1 MNEFVTMEFETGTGL
16 KHYYF
21 EPADVFVFPVIDWH
35 YRFQRP
41 QQIATRLAMH
51 GHRVFYLRTYFL
63 KGNRPAIQPVRDD
76 LPLFHLQL
84 GLPAEKNL
92 VTDQLDERSKS
103 ALLEQCQ
110 FLRETQQISKAIC
123 IVDLP
128 FWGPLVLELQ
138 RRYGWKVIYNAMD
151 QLGGFSNVTS
161 HMLEPEA
168 ELVEKSDLV
177 LATSHLLFEEKSRL
191 NPNCLLVPNGTEF
204 DHFNTQPERAPEEL
218 SRIQKPVIGYYGAM
232 SDWLDTELIGRLAS
246 ARPGWSFVLIG
257 RVDSADVSGLRRM
270 SNVHL
275 VDEKPYELLPGYLHR
290 FDVGIIPFKKSPLT
304 EATNPVKL
312 FEYLS
317 AGKPVVAT
325 DLNELRHY
333 RDYVRLASSAEEWL
347 EAIERALEDAPARVE
362 VRQGFARQ
370 NTWDERLLSIEDA
383 LLAMAW
389 AHGSAPL
396 PLILPEENLLSAR
409 LLTHHEGR
417 DYWSLVYEK
426 DGVTHRQASF
436 DLAAREGQF
445 LSLLRSDYFPELLDV
460 RSQDGY
466 SVIAYRKIQ
475 GLSLAEARA
484 AIGASAAEFH
494 GFARHCLS
502 LLMELRDRGIIHRN
516 ISRETLLVRDGK
528 PVLLDFA
535 WAVSEEA
542 PYFSP
547 AGLGGYERPPD
558 GLFSDVY
565 SMGKILEYINR
576 RQHLAFDR
584 VISLMTNKHESLRI
598 TDLSVLKSL
607 FQIALENQTDGTHY
621 APAKA

>member
-1 MNEFVTMEFETGTGL
+1 
-16 KHYYF
+16 
-21 EPADVFVFPVIDWH
+21 
-35 YRFQRP
+35 
-41 QQIATRLAMH
+41 
-51 GHRVFYLRTYFL
+51 
-63 KGNRPAIQPVRDD
+63 
-76 LPLFHLQL
+76 
-84 GLPAEKNL
+84 
-92 VTDQLDERSKS
+92 
-103 ALLEQCQ
+103 
-110 FLRETQQISKAIC
+110 
-123 IVDLP
+123 
-128 FWGPLVLELQ
+128 
-138 RRYGWKVIYNAMD
+138 
-151 QLGGFSNVTS
+151 
-161 HMLEPEA
+161 MLEPEA

-177 LATSHLLFEEKSRL
+177 LATSHLLLEEKTRL

-204 DHFNTQPERAPEEL
+204 DHFNTAPEVAPEEL
-218 SRIQKPVIGYYGAM
+218 SHIRKPVIGYYGAM
-232 SDWLDTELIGRLAS
+232 SDWLDTELVGRLAS

-257 RVDSADVSGLRRM
+257 RVDSADVSALRRM
-270 SNVHL
+270 SNVL
-275 VDEKPYELLPGYLHR
+275 LLGEKPYELLPEYLHR

-347 EAIERALEDAPARVE
+347 ETIERALEEDAPARVE
-362 VRQGFARQ
+362 ARQGFARQ

-383 LLAMAW
+383 ILAMPH
-389 AHGSAPL
+389 AHGAAPL
-396 PLILPEENLLSAR
+396 PLLLPEENLLSAR
-409 LLTHHEGR
+409 LLAHHEGR

-426 DGVTHRQASF
+426 DEVTYRQASF
-436 DLAAREGQF
+436 DLAAREGPF

-460 RSQDGY
+460 HSQDGY
-466 SVIAYRKIQ
+466 SVIAYRKIHGQ
-475 GLSLAEARA
+475 SLAEARA
-484 AIGASAAEFH
+484 AIGATAADFH
-494 GFARHCLS
+494 SFARHCLS
-502 LLMELRDRGIIHRN
+502 LLMELRDRGITHRN

-547 AGLGGYERPPD
+547 AGLGGYERPPS
-558 GLFSDVY
+558 GSFSDVY
-565 SMGKILEYINR
+565 SMGKILEYLNR
-576 RQHLAFDR
+576 RRHLAFDR